1 MDLPWTEKYRPQ
13 KLDEIVGQKDIIQRL
28 KAYVA
33 SSEMPHLLF
42 SGPAGVG
49 KTTAAMALAK
59 ELFTDLSQDFLEL
72 NASDERGIDIMR
84 TKSQQRNDATS
95 LKDFARTRPI
105 HGDFKII
112 FLDEADA
119 LTNDAQTALRRT
131 MEQYTQTCRFI
142 LSCNYSSKIIDPIQS
157 RCSIFRFSR
166 LNKEEVKA
174 YLERI
179 LNAEKI
185 EYDEEGL
192 EAVMYVTEGDMRRA
206 TNTLQSAAASG
217 KVTEESVYSIT
228 SRAKPQDI
236 VDLLNLA
243 INKKFMDARGLLDKL
258 LLTAGL
264 SGEDILLQ
272 MNREAFNL
280 DVNDKIKVSIIDL
293 VGDANFTLV
302 EGANERIQ
310 LEALLARL
318 AQLK

>member
-1 MDLPWTEKYRPQ
+1 MPWTEKYRPH
-13 KLDEIVGQKDIIQRL
+13 KLDEIVGQTEIVERL

-33 SSEMPHLLF
+33 SKEMPHLLF

-84 TKSQQRNDATS
+84 TKSQQRNEATS

-166 LNKEEVKA
+166 LSKDEVKS
-174 YLERI
+174 YLKRI
-179 LNAEKI
+179 LEAEKI
-185 EYDEEGL
+185 KYEEKGL

-206 TNTLQSAAASG
+206 TNTLQSAATTG

-243 INKKFMDARGLLDKL
+243 INKKFMDARNLLDKL

-272 MNREAFNL
+272 MNKEAFNL
-280 DVNDKIKVSIIDL
+280 DVDDKIKVSIIDL
-293 VGDANFTLV
+293 VGEANFTLV